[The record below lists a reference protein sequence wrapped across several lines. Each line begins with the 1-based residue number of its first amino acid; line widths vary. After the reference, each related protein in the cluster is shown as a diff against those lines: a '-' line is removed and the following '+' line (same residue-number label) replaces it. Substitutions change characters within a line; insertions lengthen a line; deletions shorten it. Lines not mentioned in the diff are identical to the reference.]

1 MNQAAML
8 EIALA
13 PALPQLG
20 PDTEELCFNGPG
32 LGWVLKTG
40 GGFVPVEMPE
50 MNYRRLHGV
59 AVLAAAQ
66 ARQTMG
72 PRKPLMGGDL
82 FLGPAELR
90 IQAVI
95 PPAVP
100 HGTIA
105 ISLRRHSDTVS
116 PIESITERYD
126 ISLWNAW
133 DARGQRKAAAS
144 NRLLALYD
152 SGDIEGFIRALV
164 ADRRTVLFC
173 GQTGAG
179 KTYLLKTFIGL
190 LPMNARLL
198 VIEDAREA
206 VIPQPN
212 HVRLIYSEGGLSG
225 GATVLELMT
234 ASLRLRPAFVVLQ
247 EMRTSE
253 AAWTFV
259 DEVMSGHPGSPTTL
273 HGATAPEAAKRL
285 FNLVKG
291 SVMGRSMTDAT
302 IKSTLGSAIDCI
314 IPIHNANDG
323 VRSIRDVWFR
333 DHAERRGES
342 FTTLLS
348 ES

>member
-1 MNQAAML
+1 
-8 EIALA
+8 
-13 PALPQLG
+13 
-20 PDTEELCFNGPG
+20 
-32 LGWVLKTG
+32 
-40 GGFVPVEMPE
+40 
-50 MNYRRLHGV
+50 
-59 AVLAAAQ
+59 
-66 ARQTMG
+66 
-72 PRKPLMGGDL
+72 
-82 FLGPAELR
+82 
-90 IQAVI
+90 
-95 PPAVP
+95 
-100 HGTIA
+100 
-105 ISLRRHSDTVS
+105 
-116 PIESITERYD
+116 
-126 ISLWNAW
+126 
-133 DARGQRKAAAS
+133 
-144 NRLLALYD
+144 
-152 SGDIEGFIRALV
+152 
-164 ADRRTVLFC
+164 
-173 GQTGAG
+173 
-179 KTYLLKTFIGL
+179 
-190 LPMNARLL
+190 MNARVL

-234 ASLRLRPAFVVLQ
+234 ASLRLRPTFVVLQ

-342 FTTLLS
+342 FAALLS

>member
-1 MNQAAML
+1 
-8 EIALA
+8 
-13 PALPQLG
+13 
-20 PDTEELCFNGPG
+20 
-32 LGWVLKTG
+32 
-40 GGFVPVEMPE
+40 
-50 MNYRRLHGV
+50 
-59 AVLAAAQ
+59 
-66 ARQTMG
+66 
-72 PRKPLMGGDL
+72 
-82 FLGPAELR
+82 
-90 IQAVI
+90 
-95 PPAVP
+95 
-100 HGTIA
+100 
-105 ISLRRHSDTVS
+105 
-116 PIESITERYD
+116 
-126 ISLWNAW
+126 
-133 DARGQRKAAAS
+133 
-144 NRLLALYD
+144 
-152 SGDIEGFIRALV
+152 
-164 ADRRTVLFC
+164 
-173 GQTGAG
+173 
-179 KTYLLKTFIGL
+179 LKTFIGL
-190 LPMNARLL
+190 LPMNARVL

-234 ASLRLRPAFVVLQ
+234 ASLRLRPTFVVLQ

-259 DEVMSGHPGSPTTL
+259 DEVMSGHPGSPTTI
-273 HGATAPEAAKRL
+273 HGQTAPEAAKRL

-342 FTTLLS
+342 FATLLS